1 MPLKKRNVST
11 EQCPEENVLTIR
23 QETCILNDVIGPFT
37 PTHRFTEFMTSE
49 STLTDVLSKVE
60 GYIQPLQKLREI
72 VLANTVMC
80 AEIAAPTF
88 SEEKLGSFLCDR
100 FTESE
105 LLNISTDEM
114 GNATAVIPG
123 SLGKDAKNIL
133 VAAHVDNIWPS
144 SVDHTASVGAS
155 SISGAGVADNSLGAA
170 TIASLPFIL
179 QRLGIEPQH
188 NIVLLGATQSMGRG
202 NLAGLR
208 FFVENATMPI
218 DSALCIEGIELGR
231 LSYTCLGMSRC
242 EISLEAPEV
251 KDWETRGHITSIG
264 ALSRIVQKILAI
276 PLPSEPRTSIIL
288 GSLNAGSGFNVP
300 PTNAYLR
307 FEIRSEV
314 PGMVTDVRE
323 QIEEIIKEANAEQR
337 FQANLEI
344 LAHRRP
350 GSVGF
355 SHPLV
360 KATRAIMENLG
371 LKPKIAPSTSELSVL
386 LENNIP
392 SLTLGVT
399 KGHHK
404 HNVDESI
411 EIEPIF
417 TGLAQIVGVLQ
428 YIDGS
433 LNHE

>member
-1 MPLKKRNVST
+1 MISDNTLREVLKK
-11 EQCPEENVLTIR
+11 
-23 QETCILNDVIGPFT
+23 
-37 PTHRFTEFMTSE
+37 
-49 STLTDVLSKVE
+49 VE
-60 GYIQPLQKLREI
+60 AYIQPLQELREI

-88 SEEKLGSFLCDR
+88 GEDQLVRFLCDR
-100 FTESE
+100 FTESD
-105 LLNISTDEM
+105 LQHISTDEL

-123 SLGKDAKNIL
+123 SLGKEAKNIL
-133 VAAHVDNIWPS
+133 VAAHVDNIWAS
-144 SVDHTASVGAS
+144 GVDHTASVGAN
-155 SISGAGVADNSLGAA
+155 SISGVGVADNSLGAA
-170 TIASLPFIL
+170 TIASLPIIL
-179 QRLGIEPQH
+179 ERLGIELQH

-208 FFVENATMPI
+208 FFVENASLPI
-218 DSALCIEGIELGR
+218 DSALCIEGIDLGR
-231 LSYTCLGMSRC
+231 LSYSCIGMNRC
-242 EISLEAPEV
+242 EITLEAPEV
-251 KDWETRGHITSIG
+251 KDWETRGQSTTIG
-264 ALSRIVQKILAI
+264 ELSRIVQKILAI
-276 PLPSEPRTSIIL
+276 PLPSEPKTSIIL

-314 PGMVTDVRE
+314 PGMVAGVRA
-323 QIEEIIKEANAEQR
+323 QIEEIIEEANAEQR
-337 FQANLEI
+337 FQARLEI
-344 LAHRRP
+344 LAHRQP
-350 GSVGF
+350 GSIGF

-371 LKPKIAPSTSELSVL
+371 LKPKINPSTSELSVL
-386 LENNIP
+386 LKHDIP

-399 KGHHK
+399 KGRNK
-404 HNVDESI
+404 HNVDEAI

-433 LNHE
+433 LHHE